1 MPTLSQYPAMG
12 ALTGSEVVIGSQGDA
27 TKTVT
32 VQSIANFAA
41 TQAVAG
47 VSSVTLADGSVK
59 TGAVTLNAG
68 SVGADPAG
76 SASAAQANATQA
88 ARESLDAHV
97 VATTA
102 HSKAQ
107 VGLDQVDNTSD
118 LAKPISNATQSA
130 LESVNTALAGK
141 LGKGPSDGVLRVIQ
155 NGELVAAPTITG
167 DTTQHVAESRYA
179 GLTKDPK
186 VGYWVL
192 PNPNLVSTDF
202 GVGWTANAGYAVSGG
217 KAVLQGST
225 NFDLTY
231 PLSSLPHPLKAL
243 EAGRNYELT
252 FTVESH
258 IKANITPGFVTDGTV
273 KLHGTTRQGTA
284 SPGTTATYTVQFTP
298 TGAAPT
304 AFLIRCNTQDGAA
317 LQCTISAP
325 SVKEVT

>member
-1 MPTLSQYPAMG
+1 MPGVNDYPLMSG
-12 ALTGSEVVIGSQGDA
+12 LTGTEKVLGSQGDA

-32 VQSIANFAA
+32 VQSIADFAA

-47 VSSVTLADGSVK
+47 VSSVNGQ
-59 TGAVTLNAG
+59 TGALTLNAA

-76 SASAAQANATQA
+76 AAATAESNATAA
-88 ARESLDAHV
+88 ARDALDAHRLSD
-97 VATTA
+97 TA
-102 HSKAQ
+102 HTKAQ
-107 VGLDQVDNTSD
+107 VGLGNVDNTAD
-118 LAKPISNATQSA
+118 LDKPISTATQSA
-130 LESVNTALAGK
+130 LDTLTTSVNGK
-141 LGKGPSDGVLRVIQ
+141 VGKGPNDGVMRVIQ
-155 NGELVAAPTITG
+155 NGELVDAPTITG

-202 GVGWTANAGYAVSGG
+202 GVGWTPNAGYAVSGG
-217 KAVLQGST
+217 NAVLQGST
-225 NFDLTY
+225 GFDLTY

-243 EAGRNYELT
+243 EAGRTYEVT
-252 FTVESH
+252 FTVIDH
-258 IKANITPGFVTDGTV
+258 IKANLTPGFVTDGTV
-273 KLHGTTRQGTA
+273 KLHTTTRQGTA
-284 SPGTTATYTVQFTP
+284 SPGTDATYTVQFAP

-304 AFLIRCNTQDGAA
+304 AFLIRCNPQDAAA